1 MQLEDY
7 LDVQGPDIIRLK
19 GHRIGLEHIVERYH
33 DGYTPEQI
41 ALEYP
46 GVSLEQIYAVIAYYL
61 HHQEE
66 VDAYISLI
74 DALAEERRR
83 TWAANMPEVSRRVRA
98 VIAEQSRKA
107 TRP

>member
-7 LDVQGPDIIRLK
+7 LDVQGPDVIRLK

-46 GVSLEQIYAVIAYYL
+46 GVSLEQIYGVIAYYL
-61 HHQEE
+61 HHQAE
-66 VDAYISLI
+66 VDAYISRI

-83 TWAANMPEVSRRVRA
+83 TWAENMPEVSRRVRA
-98 VIAEQSRKA
+98 IIAEQGRKA